1 MRTISSSTKST
12 RQNKMDTK
20 PNSKQHIPTIPT
32 WRPRLI
38 ISITAFMTL
47 CAILYAFFIATP
59 IYEAQAMIQVGK
71 INGNYVEPIKSTR
84 EKLAFTH
91 QLDTRGHSKKL
102 PVVSSAVVVAGQ
114 TDLILI
120 KTIGHSNEDAER
132 LLRSKVDTLIK
143 QQTKDVK
150 KAKKA
155 YKATVKTTE
164 FQLKSAK
171 SKIKKFRRNI
181 DDYNQK
187 VLQLTKDDVSLLG
200 TYFLEVWKLRASI
213 EKQENWIG
221 SVSHQLGRA
230 RLMLIDTKPP
240 QLVGE
245 IMTSDKPAKPRKA
258 LIVTVGFVSGLLF
271 SLLILF
277 FLDFLLEVREKRAE
291 RE

>member
-1 MRTISSSTKST
+1 
-12 RQNKMDTK
+12 MDTK
-20 PNSKQHIPTIPT
+20 LKSKQQIPIVQTR
-32 WRPRLI
+32 RPRLI
-38 ISITAFMTL
+38 LSITAFMTL

-91 QLDTRGHSKKL
+91 QLDTWGDSKKL
-102 PVVSSAVVVAGQ
+102 PLVSSAVVVAGQ
-114 TDLILI
+114 TDLILV
-120 KTIGHSNEDAER
+120 KTIGHSNDDAVG
-132 LLRSKVDTLIK
+132 LLRNKVDTLIK

-150 KAKKA
+150 KAQKA
-155 YKATVKTTE
+155 YKTTVKTTE

-171 SKIKKFRRNI
+171 SSIKESRHNI
-181 DDYNQK
+181 ADYDRK
-187 VLQLTKDDVSLLG
+187 VLKLTKNDVALLG
-200 TYFLEVWKLRASI
+200 AYFLETWKLRANI

-245 IMTSDKPAKPRKA
+245 IIISDKPAKPRKA
-258 LIVTVGFVSGLLF
+258 LIITVGFVSGLLF
-271 SLLILF
+271 SLLVVF
-277 FLDFLLEVREKRAE
+277 FLDFLFEMREKRAKDE
-291 RE
+291 